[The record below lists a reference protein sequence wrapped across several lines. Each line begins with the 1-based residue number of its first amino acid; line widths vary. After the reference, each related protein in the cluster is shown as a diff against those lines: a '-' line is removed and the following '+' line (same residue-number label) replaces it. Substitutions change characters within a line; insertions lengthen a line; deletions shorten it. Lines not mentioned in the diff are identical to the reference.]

1 MKKIF
6 FFLAF
11 LSFLVASCSNQNDNE
26 PNKPNELGDSSS
38 SALSAL
44 ISSSDV
50 ETSSSSD
57 VETPSSS
64 DVATPSSSDVATPS
78 SSSRATFSSSSRATS
93 SSSSRATSSSSSR
106 ATSSSSSRAT
116 SSSSVGT
123 TQTNSSS
130 SKQGDIAGD
139 LVCTSKP
146 AATATDYSD
155 KKNWSVYT
163 ENPTKGVDIFLL
175 YPTAIQGN
183 AAEDCP
189 YASINN
195 TSMRRSV
202 DQWYSGLGKVATEHV
217 NAYLPYYRQANV
229 FGGCSGQA
237 NMTGGAA
244 MEDVLASFIYYLENI
259 NKGKRPFIML
269 GFSQGSSPLW
279 ELAVNRLDTICGKDF
294 GAANRKNHIVTYAT
308 GIPGRTT
315 ISASKPVKFSES
327 YNDINVITAWNP
339 YWESDTSCA
348 ANQLG
353 VRASSGPTTNPITWT
368 TDENYH
374 AMTEN
379 PLLNQNTILG
389 ARSYNKLGI
398 LLVKRKTEPATDPG
412 CASTGNMYM
421 GQHGQDIPYFS
432 ASIIQNMKDRIDA
445 WKAKYQ

>member
-1 MKKIF
+1 MKKVFSFI
-6 FFLAF
+6 AF
-11 LSFLVASCSNQNDNE
+11 LSFLIASCSSNGQKDNE
-26 PNKPNELGDSSS
+26 QNELEDSSS
-38 SALSAL
+38 SVF
-44 ISSSDV
+44 ISSSDAA
-50 ETSSSSD
+50 
-57 VETPSSS
+57 TPSSS
-64 DVATPSSSDVATPS
+64 SNVMVMPSSSDIALPSSSDIALPSSSDVATPS
-78 SSSRATFSSSSRATS
+78 SSSGETLSSASGATS
-93 SSSSRATSSSSSR
+93 SS
-106 ATSSSSSRAT
+106 
-116 SSSSVGT
+116 
-123 TQTNSSS
+123 SSS

-146 AATATDYSD
+146 AATATDYSN

-163 ENPTKGVDIFLL
+163 ENPTKEVDIFLL

-189 YASINN
+189 YANINN
-195 TSMRRSV
+195 TSMRNQV
-202 DQWYSGLGKVATEHV
+202 DQWYRGLGKVATEHV

-229 FGGCSGQA
+229 FGGCSGGQA

-294 GAANRKNHIVTYAT
+294 GAANRQNHIVTYAT
-308 GIPGRTT
+308 GIPSRST

-339 YWESDTSCA
+339 YWESDTACTGT
-348 ANQLG
+348 NQLG
-353 VRASSGPTTNPITWT
+353 VRALSGPTTNPITWT

-421 GQHGQDIPYFS
+421 GQHGNDIPYFS

-445 WKAKYQ
+445 WNAKYR

>member
-1 MKKIF
+1 MKKVFSFI
-6 FFLAF
+6 AF
-11 LSFLVASCSNQNDNE
+11 LSFLIASCSSNGQKDNE
-26 PNKPNELGDSSS
+26 QNELEDSSS
-38 SALSAL
+38 SE

-50 ETSSSSD
+50 APPSSSSRAL
-57 VETPSSS
+57 PSSS
-64 DVATPSSSDVATPS
+64 SNSTTQSSSSRATPS
-78 SSSRATFSSSSRATS
+78 SSSNFATQS
-93 SSSSRATSSSSSR
+93 SSSSEMPSSSNSITPGSSSSATSSTPS
-106 ATSSSSSRAT
+106 TP
-116 SSSSVGT
+116 
-123 TQTNSSS
+123 
-130 SKQGDIAGD
+130 

-163 ENPTKGVDIFLL
+163 ENPTKEVDIFLL
-175 YPTAIQGN
+175 YPTALQQN
-183 AAEDCP
+183 NTTADDCP
-189 YASINN
+189 YMSIN
-195 TSMRRSV
+195 SSAMRSSV
-202 DQWYSGLGKVATEHV
+202 DGWYRGLGKVATEHV

-229 FGGCSGQA
+229 FGGCGTSG

-244 MEDVLASFIYYLENI
+244 MEDVLASFIYYLEHI
-259 NKGKRPFIML
+259 NKGERPFMLL

-308 GIPGRTT
+308 GIPGRST

-348 ANQLG
+348 SNQLG

-368 TDENYH
+368 IDEEYH

-398 LLVKRKTEPATDPG
+398 LLVKRKTEPATPPG
-412 CASTGNMYM
+412 CASTGSMYM

-445 WKAKYQ
+445 WKAKYR